1 MPSNQRVKEVFL
13 EEVAHD
19 LDLKESVE
27 SGHAE
32 MNQQVR
38 ALNIEEIVG
47 INTQA
52 ENWHVQENQNYF
64 HLAAV
69 QDE

>member
-1 MPSNQRVKEVFL
+1 MPSNWRIKEVFL

-19 LDLKESVE
+19 LDLEEWVG

-32 MNQQVR
+32 MNQQDR
-38 ALNIEEIVG
+38 ALDIEEIVG

-64 HLAAV
+64 HLAVA